1 MTRPHRQQGS
11 WFAAHKCSLWAH
23 QEPFGSVADSCWA
36 AMRCSQAG
44 ALWSGR
50 QLLRCRQA
58 LIFMAGSEPAEQGC
72 RHLLSCTMHAHH
84 SHSSVEPS
92 MSDCTRVISSSCCPE
107 IVPGGYLRLTLLVP
121 KRRTSWEREL
131 RVQQNQ
137 SRQLDSTATS
147 TDASAMPTTSSV
159 LRFGP
164 RLTQLAV

>member
-1 MTRPHRQQGS
+1 
-11 WFAAHKCSLWAH
+11 
-23 QEPFGSVADSCWA
+23 
-36 AMRCSQAG
+36 MRCSQAG
-44 ALWSGR
+44 LPWSGR
-50 QLLRCRQA
+50 QLRCRRA
-58 LIFMAGSEPAEQGC
+58 PILMAGSEPVEQGC
-72 RHLLSCTMHAHH
+72 RRLPSCTTLQPRTAAHH

-92 MSDCTRVISSSCCPE
+92 MSDCTRVISSSCCPG

-147 TDASAMPTTSSV
+147 TDASTMPTTSSV
-159 LRFGP
+159 LRLGP